1 MYPWFVVLHLLG
13 LMGFLM
19 AHAVSMW
26 VAFRIRGERDR
37 AVLTALL
44 GLSAR
49 GSQVMYVGLAA
60 LAIGGFGA
68 AAVAGVLLAPWI
80 VASYVVVVAVL
91 VAMYVIAGSYC
102 YALRD
107 GLVGTDKVPRL
118 DDEALAARLRSRRP
132 EVLAGIGGGGLAIL
146 VVLMSVKPALW

>member
-13 LMGFLM
+13 LMAFLLS
-19 AHAVSMW
+19 HAVSMW
-26 VAFRIRGERDR
+26 VAFRIRDERDR
-37 AVLTALL
+37 TVLTALL

-49 GSQVMYVGLAA
+49 GSQAMYVGLIA
-60 LAIGGFGA
+60 LAVGGFGA
-68 AAVAGVLLAPWI
+68 AAIAGVLLAPWI
-80 VASYVVVVAVL
+80 VVSYAVLVGVL
-91 VAMYVIAGSYC
+91 VAMYAIAGSYY

-107 GLVGTDKVPRL
+107 GLAGTDKVPRL

-132 EVLAGIGGGGLAIL
+132 EFLAGIGGGGLAIL